1 MSVILLSILSM
12 LSAFMQYVRND
23 YQPLDSQYAVFQ
35 GEHTGAADERGVRT
49 NADLSMVAA
58 FMGEDTMALKTLS
71 FAVHTH
77 KAVRKRR
84 CPDGRYW
91 GSVSAK
97 DHQWESSLWAMSV
110 AYSAYFQWQRL
121 PDSLKTD
128 IYHLL
133 KAECNYELERD
144 IPTGYVGDTKAEENG
159 WEVDVLAATLG
170 LFPDD
175 PLAPQ
180 WFQRMRAFAI
190 NSYSHPSDAPDTTVI
205 DPDYDE
211 TRVCDLYKGPN
222 LYPDWTLQNHDFFHT
237 SYQNVVIQELGEAA
251 LALQL
256 FQGRRQ
262 RWASRAL
269 LHNCDKVTKNVLNWL
284 TLPDGEQAMPNGND
298 WSLFLYD
305 QVTSYATM
313 ACMLRDPDA
322 LYFEQQCLKCIAQ
335 RQQSTT
341 DASFLLRP
349 DVGARRMGVQA
360 HRLMMTELMHRCWP
374 TDGMTPTRWTDFERR
389 YHGSKIFPCQQ
400 IVRTLTPHYFACFSF
415 SKGKKSYTG
424 YLAPIHDGHTDNLV
438 IPFRQYNTGNIIGYY
453 QPKTGSPN
461 AKLVGEPTIDINGD
475 YFTVRATLAEN
486 DSTII
491 RRFTLRSRADG
502 LEYSDVVKTK
512 STDALKDYTGLIAIS
527 TDEFTGR
534 NHQVDFQPGY
544 TRIDNQLTI
553 KADCRAKAQWAKET
567 IDNSIRSRRL
577 APYLAEQPKKRHHI
591 IYSVNRRLG
600 QSKIGD

>member
-1 MSVILLSILSM
+1 MSIVLLSILSM

-23 YQPLDSQYAVFQ
+23 YQPLDNQYAVFK

-58 FMGEDTMALKTLS
+58 FMGEDSIALKTLA

-77 KAVRKRR
+77 KAVRKRP
-84 CPDGRYW
+84 CLDGRYW

-128 IYHLL
+128 IYQLL

-144 IPTGYVGDTKAEENG
+144 IPTGYIGDTKAEENG

-175 PLAPQ
+175 PLASQ

-190 NSYSHPSDAPDTTVI
+190 NSYSHPTDALDTTVV
-205 DPDYDE
+205 DPAYDA
-211 TRVCDLYKGPN
+211 TRVCDLYKGSN

-251 LALQL
+251 LALRL
-256 FQGRRQ
+256 FQGKRQ

-269 LHNCDKVTKNVLNWL
+269 L

-313 ACMLRDPDA
+313 ACMQRNADA
-322 LYFEQQCLKCIAQ
+322 LYFERQCLKRIAQ
-335 RQQSTT
+335 RQQTT
-341 DASFLLRP
+341 DDGSFLLRP

-360 HRLMMTELMHRCWP
+360 HRLLMTELMHRLWP
-374 TDGMTPTRWTDFERR
+374 TEDMSPTRWTDFERR
-389 YHGSKIFPCQQ
+389 YHGSKLFPCQQ
-400 IVRTLTPHYFACFSF
+400 IVRTLTPRCFACFSF

-424 YLAPIHDGHTDNLV
+424 YLAPIHDDMTDNLV
-438 IPFRQYNTGNIIGYY
+438 IPYRLYNTGNIIGYY
-453 QPKTGSPN
+453 QPTTGKPN
-461 AKLVGEPTIDINGD
+461 ARLVGEPTIDINGD
-475 YFTVRATLAEN
+475 YFIVKATLAEN
-486 DSTII
+486 DGSIV

-502 LEYSDVVKTK
+502 LEYSDNVKMKTA
-512 STDALKDYTGLIAIS
+512 DRLKDYTGLLAIS
-527 TDEFTGR
+527 TDGFTGR
-534 NHQVDFQPGY
+534 NHQVDFQPGL
-544 TRIDNQLTI
+544 TRIDNQLTVQS
-553 KADCRAKAQWAKET
+553 DSRVKAQWTKET
-567 IDNSIRSRRL
+567 IDNSIRSKRL
-577 APYLAEQPKKRHHI
+577 APYEAGKPQTRHHI
-591 IYSVNRRLG
+591 IYR
-600 QSKIGD
+600 ID